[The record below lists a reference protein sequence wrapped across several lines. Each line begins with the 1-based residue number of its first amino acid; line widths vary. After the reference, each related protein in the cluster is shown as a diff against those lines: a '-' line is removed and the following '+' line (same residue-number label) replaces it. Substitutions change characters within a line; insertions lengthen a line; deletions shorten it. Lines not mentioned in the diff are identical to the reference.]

1 MVYHSLFHS
10 IMSYGIMFWGNSPH
24 SPIIFKMQK
33 RVLGV
38 IVGAG
43 YRDSCR
49 ELFKELKILTLS
61 SQYILS
67 LLLFVIQNRGHF
79 TSNSSFHNI
88 NTRQKNDLHLPQVSP
103 TMYQKRV
110 SMPIKSI
117 SSNPKQ
123 FKVTLKNYL
132 PSHSFYSLHEFFS
145 VQNA

>member
-1 MVYHSLFHS
+1 
-10 IMSYGIMFWGNSPH
+10 MFWGNSPH
-24 SPIIFKMQK
+24 THIIFKMQK
-33 RVLGV
+33 KVLRI

-43 YRDSCR
+43 YRVSCI

-67 LLLFVIQNRGHF
+67 LLLFVIQNRGYF

-88 NTRQKNDLHLPQVSP
+88 NTRQKNDLHLPQVSLI
-103 TMYQKRV
+103 MYQKRV
-110 SMPIKSI
+110 LCSGIKVLNALPLTIKSI

-132 PSHSFYSLHEFFS
+132 LSHSHYSLHEFFS
-145 VQNA
+145 VQTA